1 MHIFFLSEGFGFNT
15 DVLET
20 NILNLAVVLAIVVV
34 YVGDAFSAML
44 DARRDRI
51 VKSVQ
56 TAEYKYA
63 AAQDALKQA
72 QQRLTDAQCRA
83 ATIRSEGSATVSQ
96 VTALVASQA
105 NEELA
110 RLEDLKTTTFA
121 LAEQKATKQLQAKL
135 VQLALTKAGSKL
147 STRLASQA
155 TQKAFVDLQIQTLRT
170 QA

>member
-56 TAEYKYA
+56 TAEEKYA

-72 QQRLTDAQCRA
+72 QQRLTDAQSRA

-110 RLEDLKTTTFA
+110 RLEDLRQQLLHLLSKKLQNSF
-121 LAEQKATKQLQAKL
+121 KQNLCNL
-135 VQLALTKAGSKL
+135 H
-147 STRLASQA
+147 
-155 TQKAFVDLQIQTLRT
+155 
-170 QA
+170 